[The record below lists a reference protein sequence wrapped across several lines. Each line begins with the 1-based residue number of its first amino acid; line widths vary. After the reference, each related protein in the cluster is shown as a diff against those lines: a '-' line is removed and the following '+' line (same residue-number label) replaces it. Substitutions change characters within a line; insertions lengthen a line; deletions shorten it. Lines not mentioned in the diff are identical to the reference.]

1 MTRAKRA
8 FDLVGAGLGVVLL
21 APLLA
26 LLGLLVKAED
36 GGPVLFRQERVGYRG
51 RRFRIWKFRT
61 MVPDA
66 EKRGLPLTV
75 GSDPRV
81 TRIGAWMRRLKLD
94 ELPQLFNVL
103 LGDMSLVGPRPDVPC
118 YVALYRAP
126 ERRVLE
132 LVPGMT
138 DEASIR
144 YLGESAMLA
153 ASPDPERNYLAE
165 IAPEKIRLSLAYAA
179 RATVWSDLLVIL
191 KTLRQLYWS
200 AAGTQLT
207 APPGRA
213 DPAVDSRSTPR
224 SDRGRSAASA
234 ATIPRTNQNCLR

>member
-1 MTRAKRA
+1 
-8 FDLVGAGLGVVLL
+8 
-21 APLLA
+21 
-26 LLGLLVKAED
+26 
-36 GGPVLFRQERVGYRG
+36 
-51 RRFRIWKFRT
+51 

-103 LGDMSLVGPRPDVPC
+103 VGDMSLVGPRPDVPR

-144 YLGESAMLA
+144 YLGESTLLA
-153 ASPDPERNYLAE
+153 ASPDPEPHYLE
-165 IAPEKIRLSLAYAA
+165 VIAPDKIRLSLAYAA
-179 RATVWSDLLVIL
+179 RATVWSDLRVIL
-191 KTLRQLYWS
+191 QTLRHLYWS
-200 AAGTQLT
+200 AARSRRT
-207 APPGRA
+207 AALGRGEPTA
-213 DPAVDSRSTPR
+213 DPRSMT
-224 SDRGRSAASA
+224 S
-234 ATIPRTNQNCLR
+234 